1 VARRERRLRAS
12 QRARLA
18 LEILGTY
25 VTVRRVMR
33 GRSLPDTVAV
43 LRLGAGDGAAGDHAS
58 LALANHLA
66 WATVRT
72 ITLLPGDSRCLVRS
86 LVLTRVLARR
96 GLGSTLV
103 LAAPPPRPGFE
114 AHAWVEHAG
123 EPVLLPGG
131 PEHQTLVRL

>member
-1 VARRERRLRAS
+1 VAQRDRRLNAA

-25 VTVRRVMR
+25 VTVRRTMH
-33 GRSLPDTVAV
+33 GRSLPETVAA
-43 LRLGAGDGAAGDHAS
+43 LRLGAGDGAEGDAAS

-72 ITLLPGDSRCLVRS
+72 ITLLPGDSRCLMRS
-86 LVLTRVLARR
+86 LVLTRMLARR
-96 GLGSTLV
+96 GLGSTFV

-114 AHAWVEHAG
+114 AHAWVEFAG